1 MQTLTQ
7 AVTTAKTIKELHK
20 DFCFKAQDTRTEL
33 LNKDYFTTWARENI
47 TLPDCE
53 ANCKRFVFKPFG
65 SEVMTPRDT
74 LLIPTHLNSLVFS
87 GAIQP
92 EITKIS
98 PRRYRLSFTHHGSRK
113 DFNDLVS
120 YNAALEA
127 FKQFKLSEVLAFCN
141 RLKTDYEKSF
151 IPKLIK
157 QFIGPEYLEGDIQN
171 KGHFFPTK
179 EQGRQSWQYTCW
191 LGLMS
196 SVNKAT
202 DENNIRQTLDGK
214 FISSQLLDY
223 QRFYPLINQVKS
235 RCFFEK
241 PLLVVNFFDDI
252 FINSTSLVY
261 LPKRFIKNYEEYQTA
276 EIKKF
281 DSSKDNKY
289 RVQVRDHLGVN
300 KHLGYF
306 PTLEEARE
314 AYRVF
319 KLNVVKE
326 LFNYYR
332 PHICPDFCSR
342 FQQHLEN
349 LAT

>member
-7 AVTTAKTIKELHK
+7 AVTTAKTVKELHK

-33 LNKDYFTTWARENI
+33 LNKDYFTTWVRENI

-53 ANCKRFVFKPFG
+53 ANCKRFVFKTFG

-98 PRRYRLSFTHHGSRK
+98 PRRYRLSFTQHGSRK
-113 DFNDLVS
+113 DFNDLIS

-171 KGHFFPTK
+171 KGHFFPTVEDGK
-179 EQGRQSWQYTCW
+179 RAWQYTCW
-191 LGLMS
+191 LDLMS
-196 SVNKAT
+196 SVNKT
-202 DENNIRQTLDGK
+202 TGDNNIRQTLDGK

-235 RCFFEK
+235 RCSFEK

-261 LPKRFIKNYEEYQTA
+261 LPKRFIKNYGEYQTW
-276 EIKKF
+276 
-281 DSSKDNKY
+281 SKRVFTVVGGKHQ
-289 RVQVRDHLGVN
+289 VQVRNHTGLTKYVG
-300 KHLGYF
+300 LF

-332 PHICPDFCSR
+332 PHICPDFCLR
-342 FQQHLEN
+342 FNDHLTD
-349 LAT
+349 LGA